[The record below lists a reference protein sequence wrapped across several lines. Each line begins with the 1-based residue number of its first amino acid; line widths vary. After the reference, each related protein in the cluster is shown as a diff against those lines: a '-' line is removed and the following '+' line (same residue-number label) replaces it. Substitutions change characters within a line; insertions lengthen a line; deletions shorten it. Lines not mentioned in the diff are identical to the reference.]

1 MIKVT
6 KKVQWR
12 RDSTSQKAP
21 SIVDVIEGRAKV
33 VATLENIVF
42 HEGSKIELKNGEL
55 VFSSGS

>member
-1 MIKVT
+1 MIKMT
-6 KKVQWR
+6 KEIQWR
-12 RDSTSQKAP
+12 RDSIGQKAP
-21 SIVDVIEGRAKV
+21 SAVDVIEGRAKV